1 MRQWDTV
8 STGESWGKRDDLLL
22 RVHGFDALRRVLYR
36 YYNGMEGLG
45 KDPGP
50 DETDGFDMRKS
61 MPRDTV
67 RTCGSSSSWPLPH
80 NLSLLPGS

>member
-1 MRQWDTV
+1 
-8 STGESWGKRDDLLL
+8 
-22 RVHGFDALRRVLYR
+22 
-36 YYNGMEGLG
+36 MEGLG

-67 RTCGSSSSWPLPH
+67 SACGIYRQAGRSITISSFRQDHKHVRTNGRECHVSPREVWQ
-80 NLSLLPGS
+80 

>member
-1 MRQWDTV
+1 VTIPLI
-8 STGESWGKRDDLLL
+8 K
-22 RVHGFDALRRVLYR
+22 FDHRADHPITMSR

-61 MPRDTV
+61 MPRDAV
-67 RTCGSSSSWPLPH
+67 CDR
-80 NLSLLPGS
+80 LSDRA

>member
-1 MRQWDTV
+1 
-8 STGESWGKRDDLLL
+8 
-22 RVHGFDALRRVLYR
+22 
-36 YYNGMEGLG
+36 MEGLG

-67 RTCGSSSSWPLPH
+67 SA
-80 NLSLLPGS
+80 